1 MTSKEKELK
10 EKLNKIKNNNYILEG
25 EENCFKLVLEM
36 MDNIG
41 SIDPELRDELIYDIL
56 ANWIIENKLI
66 HEQLKELLSISLDEA
81 HVFYKLGDNGEDS
94 VFTRTFSALI
104 VALII
109 YKHNQDAFLSEEEL
123 HDVKDKLVEYMLKE
137 QDIRGYVEVKG
148 WAHSAAHTSDALDEL
163 AQCACFNKEDLLDI
177 LNSIKIKACT
187 GYYVYIDEESER
199 MVNAIE
205 NSFKRKLLSESEIKE
220 WLNGFTIK
228 NAEYNYMQG
237 FHSKVNIK
245 GFLRSLYFRLL
256 DQEEYR
262 TIVDEIKNTLN
273 SKTFN
278 RY

>member
-10 EKLNKIKNNNYILEG
+10 EKLTKIKNNNYILDG
-25 EENCFKLVLEM
+25 EESYFKLALEM
-36 MDNIG
+36 MENIG
-41 SIDPELRDELIYDIL
+41 STDPELRDELIYGIL
-56 ANWIIENKLI
+56 FNWIIENKLVQ
-66 HEQLKELLSISLDEA
+66 EQLKELLSISLDKA

-94 VFTRTFSALI
+94 VFTRTFSVLI

-109 YKHNQDAFLSEEEL
+109 YKHNQEAFLSEEEL

-163 AQCACFNKEDLLDI
+163 AQCDCFNKEDLLDI

-245 GFLRSLYFRLL
+245 DFLRSLYFRLL
-256 DQEEYR
+256 EQEEYKS
-262 TIVDEIKNTLN
+262 IVEEIKNILN